1 MYDIQVYKFNN
12 ESEKTIVNIIL
23 CQDEFKCGYGYFEWY
38 VFEEIEVEFSILLI
52 EIVVWF
58 YGLS

>member
-12 ESEKTIVNIIL
+12 ESEKTILNLIL
-23 CQDEFKCGYGYFEWY
+23 CQDKFKCGYGYFESY
-38 VFEEIEVEFSILLI
+38 VFEQIEVEFSMVLLI

-58 YGLS
+58 

>member
-12 ESEKTIVNIIL
+12 ENEKTIVNLIL
-23 CQDEFKCGYGYFEWY
+23 CQDKFKCGYGYFESY
-38 VFEEIEVEFSILLI
+38 VFEEVEVSMYLLI

-58 YGLS
+58 